1 MPNTLPLQE
10 WLGYL
15 DQEYLSSFI
24 LSGGGSIKFV
34 VPVEEEFRSDLK
46 LAVRNVATKSAYICV
61 DIDSAD
67 TRIHMPQDLFFEIA
81 KQVDWRLV
89 ARRFLCKVAEELNY
103 SVQGIFPESPSNIFE
118 SIAEVNSLDKA
129 FLIQGLRPQIQ
140 SQVYQNTQ
148 LAKDF
153 RVAMSHLCLLEATD
167 GGDDQY
173 EGQPLIDWLTG
184 SNTRVSSVRPFS
196 IYNSINRTT
205 ARYFIESAVHWLK
218 FVGYA
223 GTVILLDNSR
233 VMLARNPRDGLRYYS
248 KAMAI
253 DHYELLREFIDGT
266 DRLTATLMIVVPTS
280 DFLDTDHTRRGYGIY
295 QALMTR
301 VMDDVRDRSLVNP
314 IASLVSIK

>member
-1 MPNTLPLQE
+1 
-10 WLGYL
+10 
-15 DQEYLSSFI
+15 
-24 LSGGGSIKFV
+24 
-34 VPVEEEFRSDLK
+34 
-46 LAVRNVATKSAYICV
+46 
-61 DIDSAD
+61 
-67 TRIHMPQDLFFEIA
+67 
-81 KQVDWRLV
+81 
-89 ARRFLCKVAEELNY
+89 
-103 SVQGIFPESPSNIFE
+103 
-118 SIAEVNSLDKA
+118 
-129 FLIQGLRPQIQ
+129 
-140 SQVYQNTQ
+140 
-148 LAKDF
+148 
-153 RVAMSHLCLLEATD
+153 MSHLCLLEASD
-167 GGDDQY
+167 AVEY

-205 ARYFIESAVHWLK
+205 ARYFIESTLTWLK

-223 GTVILLDNSR
+223 GTVILLDNAR
-233 VMLARNPRDGLRYYS
+233 VMLPRNPRDGLRYYS

-301 VMDDVRDRSLVNP
+301 VMDDVRDKSLVNP